1 MTTTWT
7 CVRSILAPL
16 ILLPFVFLPGRTYA
30 RAPLGK
36 GFLGDGKSYYF
47 NTPDNSPSLI
57 EILKSSKR
65 ATSVEQFIAA
75 LPPALRTNYVLMHTS
90 GSLQEGSFENPRAI
104 LFTQDARTVVSFNGN
119 TGQVGGDRVE
129 AIDFDYNRN
138 KYDFYEISFTASG
151 SHAKK
156 NPKVCMNCH
165 TEQLIPNWRPYQQWN
180 GAFASSGNSFDGEVE
195 YFVSKQNP
203 FKPTEASWEIE
214 YKKENEFSRF
224 VEFRRN
230 QHTHPRYKHLIQ
242 PQGEPYWPFAPTSPE
257 FKTDDFD
264 YSPLRRLGIGLTF
277 HHSKIVSTLL
287 LQSTLFRDYPA
298 SVISSLLLCDLTA
311 RSGGPTSFTP
321 NSVIPSGFLKSV
333 LDLMDSQPR
342 FTSGQAIYERARN
355 SSRQFDQQEI
365 LAQIFAV
372 AGLHPELWWTDLYSR
387 DNGLQEVFSL
397 PSIGFYAN
405 DTIQAMVAMTL
416 LQNYPLANFKRNPL
430 SKATAEKLREEMGM
444 PISLIQRIHQMVPLA
459 TTGDLKK
466 ICANLDSLKES
477 ENKSQTS
484 IEFSGEAPSQS
495 RPYVLRQCI
504 ACHVDG
510 GYATAPYIPFD
521 DSEKLASRLR
531 ENHFYLLNDI
541 EQRVSPGAHA
551 QVRMPKGPRGL
562 NPTQSKKLVE
572 YLRNLAK

>member
-1 MTTTWT
+1 MTTIWT
-7 CVRSILAPL
+7 YVRSFLAAV
-16 ILLPFVFLPGRTYA
+16 ILLPFVFVPDRTYA
-30 RAPLGK
+30 GTPIGK
-36 GFLGDGKSYYF
+36 GFLGDGNSYYF
-47 NTPDNSPSLI
+47 NTPDTSPSLV

-65 ATSVEQFIAA
+65 ATSVEQFIAT
-75 LPPALRTNYVLMHTS
+75 LPRAMRTNYVLMHTS

-138 KYDFYEISFTASG
+138 KYDFYEITFSASG
-151 SHAKK
+151 TKAKR
-156 NPKVCMNCH
+156 NPKVCMSCH

-180 GAFASSGNSFDGEVE
+180 GAFASSGNSFYGEVE
-195 YFVSKQNP
+195 YFVSKPSP
-203 FKPTEASWEIE
+203 FKPNETAWEID
-214 YKKENEFSRF
+214 YKKENEFLRF

-230 QHTHPRYKHLIQ
+230 QHTHPRYKYLIQ

-298 SVISSLLLCDLTA
+298 SVISSLLLCDLNA
-311 RSGGPTSFTP
+311 RSGGSTSP
-321 NSVIPSGFLKSV
+321 NSVVIPSGFLKSV
-333 LDLMDSQPR
+333 LAVLDSQPR
-342 FTSGQAIYERARN
+342 FTSGQALYERARN
-355 SSRQFDQQEI
+355 SSNQFDQQEI

-387 DNGLQEVFSL
+387 DNGFLEVFGHS
-397 PSIGFYAN
+397 SIGFYAI

-416 LQNYPLANFKRNPL
+416 LENYPQASFKKNPL

-444 PISLIQRIHQMVPLA
+444 PISLIQRIHQLVPLA
-459 TTGDLKK
+459 TTNDLKK

-477 ENKSQTS
+477 ENKLRPSV
-484 IEFSGEAPSQS
+484 EFSGKAPSDS
-495 RPYVLRQCI
+495 RPYVIRQCI

-510 GYATAPYIPFD
+510 GYSTAPYIPFD
-521 DSEKLASRLR
+521 NAEELASLLK
-531 ENHFYLLNDI
+531 ENHFHLLNDI
-541 EQRVSPGAHA
+541 EKRVSPGAHA

-562 NPTQSKKLVE
+562 NPTQSKQLIE
-572 YLRNLAK
+572 YLRNLAR